1 MTTHPVLSRVVFGI
15 DAYPVAVECRI
26 SSGLPRTTI
35 VGLPEGAVRES
46 RDRVASALQA
56 AGFAYPRG
64 KVIINLAPGN
74 ITKAASF
81 LDLPIAISVLIAS
94 EQLPQE
100 RLHQYEWI
108 GELGL
113 ESQLRATQGSLLC
126 AIAAR
131 DSKRILIAPSSAQRE
146 IAPVQGMLNN
156 VCFVNN
162 LIDAAH
168 ILTQGHS
175 VDGSIP
181 EPSRCERHN
190 TGTRAKHVGTYEQV
204 IGQHAAKEALKVA
217 AAGGHHLL
225 MVGPPGAG
233 KTMLARSLAELM
245 PDPTP
250 NEHLQI
256 ASIYSSNHLV
266 PPSQRPFREPH
277 HSASTA
283 ALLGGG
289 RVPQAG
295 DAALAHLGVL
305 FLDELPHFKPSV
317 LNNLREPLESG
328 EVTLSRVGYRVTY
341 PCRFQLVAAMNPCPS
356 GYSCKEHSCRCTQQ
370 EVQRYQGRISG
381 PLLDRIDL
389 QVPVREVAHK
399 ELMAPTEERSDLKHV
414 RTRIAE
420 AVATQYQ
427 RQKKSNALLTAQ
439 EIQSEIEKTKLS
451 PAISAAIEKREYSA
465 RATHKLWKVARTI
478 ADLSGQKHI
487 GEEHLLQAVSYR
499 GLDWQAGLGLS
510 PR

>member
-1 MTTHPVLSRVVFGI
+1 MSVQPVLSRVVFGV
-15 DAYPVAVECRI
+15 DAYPIAVECQI
-26 SSGLPRTTI
+26 SNGLPRTTI

-56 AGFAYPRG
+56 AGFSYPAG

-94 EQLPQE
+94 GQLPQE
-100 RLHQYEWI
+100 HLHKFEWI

-113 ESQLRATQGSLLC
+113 QGQLRDTQGSLLC
-126 AIAAR
+126 ALAAK
-131 DSKRILIAPSSAQRE
+131 DSQRVLIAPQSARKE
-146 IAPVQGMLNN
+146 LAPVQRFLAN
-156 VCFVNN
+156 VCFVQSLREAAQV
-162 LIDAAH
+162 LI
-168 ILTQGHS
+168 QGHAQTDANNDVPVAS
-175 VDGSIP
+175 YPDEVQNSNI
-181 EPSRCERHN
+181 
-190 TGTRAKHVGTYEQV
+190 YQQV
-204 IGQHAAKEALKVA
+204 IGQHAAKLALQVA

-245 PDPTP
+245 PDPNPT
-250 NEHLQI
+250 EHLEI
-256 ASIYSSNHLV
+256 ASNYSSNNLV
-266 PPSQRPFREPH
+266 PPPHRPFREPH
-277 HSASTA
+277 HSASSA

-289 RVPQAG
+289 RIPQAG

-328 EVTLSRVGYRVTY
+328 EIALSRVGYRVTY
-341 PCRFQLVAAMNPCPS
+341 PSRFQLVAAMNPCPS
-356 GYSCKEHSCRCTQQ
+356 GFNCKTQSCRCSQQ

-389 QVPVREVAHK
+389 QVQVSEIPHK
-399 ELMAPTEERSDLKHV
+399 ERMAPSTQFSDLK
-414 RTRIAE
+414 RIRSDIAH
-420 AVATQYQ
+420 AVAIQYT
-427 RQKKSNALLTAQ
+427 RQEKPNAQLNAREVQL
-439 EIQSEIEKTKLS
+439 EIEDTKLS
-451 PAISAAIEKREYSA
+451 QAISQAIEKKAYSA

-478 ADLSGQKHI
+478 ADLDGQDRI
-487 GEEHLLQAVSYR
+487 QEEHLLQAVSYR
-499 GLDWQAGLGLS
+499 GLDWQSGLGLN
-510 PR
+510 PG